1 MGDTFDVIVK
11 LINTVGFPIAISIYV
26 LYSLQT
32 TMEKVMVQMET
43 LISEQK
49 HLCSLLQTIVDKF
62 INKE

>member
-1 MGDTFDVIVK
+1 MGDAFDAIVK

-26 LYSLQT
+26 LYSLQK

-49 HLCSLLQTIVDKF
+49 HLCTLLQTIVDKF

>member
-26 LYSLQT
+26 LYSLQK

-49 HLCSLLQTIVDKF
+49 HLCTLLQTIVDKF

>member
-1 MGDTFDVIVK
+1 MGDAFDVIVK

-26 LYSLQT
+26 LYSLQK